1 MLRALAASFIFSLS
15 LLLAACGDDAAPPAG
30 SVAPTPMPAS
40 VSGSGNVV
48 KGLIRNGIVS
58 AWRWQDGAYVQVAT
72 GRTGPTGDF
81 LLEIPAPVAG
91 EVLRLQLDV
100 SPDTSPE
107 LRTEMLCDV
116 AQCGSGVR
124 GEWVPLD
131 SGLGLR
137 SWASVG
143 ADGVVTLMPLSPV
156 STLLVS
162 HAESLNDGRLTTAGV
177 DVASLR
183 VAALFGLAPEQLLSR
198 PGNLLDPLWLELASP
213 EALRLSVLSAAV
225 AELSSINGVGI
236 EQVLAIL
243 LERFNAHDGHLMQAG
258 EVGSLADIY
267 QGVASLTAANP
278 ALQDKVGPWVVAAI
292 AGLQPNELNTSAC
305 GEACVE
311 FDSNDVI
318 TALGTGSDSLGGD
331 LRRLMEEQGVTRI
344 EDLIA
349 AQLAHY
355 GWLAPADLL
364 ALAAVAREA
373 ALVSALSAAGMGEP
387 VVDGL
392 AIVREGDVLHF
403 DGQYN
408 GFAID
413 LDITVPP
420 LPTQFLSY
428 VPGSTLTFVIGA
440 KGTVENGSIRARLD
454 GNLTIRADGTDFMPL
469 RSALEA
475 VMAADPTA
483 DEEAKATA
491 RTALF
496 TAVAGI
502 VRSGSG
508 LFTLAGEAALVRLEP
523 NGSGLAE
530 TDRLAISGRGQM
542 QLDMD
547 GAADGGITASGRADR
562 GTLTLPN
569 GDTFTL
575 DPGLGHALTFALGVD
590 GSASIRIGADVLGHA
605 ATVSGSGEIANL
617 GTLLGHLRDNVATLL
632 PALAQVATTELAPS
646 PLLTQLVEDL
656 RALELTVTGQAEI
669 PSYGHTYSLSI
680 ANGVLAISQPDSS
693 AVALQVELLS
703 SGMVA
708 RAGEQWWLVGLDLGT
723 SPLPSLTLAD
733 SRGGEWRWSIDLAGV
748 LASL

>member
-1 MLRALAASFIFSLS
+1 MLRALAASFIFCLS

-30 SVAPTPMPAS
+30 SAAPAPLPAS
-40 VSGSGNVV
+40 VSGGGNVV

-58 AWRWQDGAYVQVAT
+58 AWRWQGGAYVEVAT
-72 GRTGPTGDF
+72 ARTGATGDF
-81 LLEIPAPVAG
+81 VLEIPAPVAG

-100 SPDTSPE
+100 SPDSSPGM
-107 LRTEMLCDV
+107 RTEMLCDV

-124 GEWVPLD
+124 GEWVPLAT
-131 SGLGLR
+131 GLGLR

-162 HAESLNDGRLTTAGV
+162 HAESLNDGRLTAAGV
-177 DVASLR
+177 DVAGLR
-183 VAALFGLAPEQLLSR
+183 VASLFGLTPEQLLSR

-225 AELSSINGVGI
+225 AELSSMNGIGI
-236 EQVLAIL
+236 EEILAML
-243 LERFNAHDGHLMQAG
+243 LERFNAHGGHLMQAG
-258 EVGSLADIY
+258 ETGSLADIY
-267 QGVASLTAANP
+267 QGVASLAAANP
-278 ALQDKVGPWVVAAI
+278 ELQAKVGSWVAAAI
-292 AGLQPNELNTSAC
+292 AGLQPNQLNTSAC

-318 TALGTGSDSLGGD
+318 TALGSGSDSLGGD

-355 GWLAPADLL
+355 GWLASADLL

-373 ALVSALSAAGMGEP
+373 AVVSALSAAGMGEP

-440 KGTVENGSIRARLD
+440 RGTVQNGNLRAHLD
-454 GNLTIRADGTDFMPL
+454 GNLTIRADGTDFTPL

-475 VMAADPTA
+475 VIAAAPTA
-483 DEEAKATA
+483 DEEAKGAA
-491 RTALF
+491 RTALL
-496 TAVAGI
+496 TAAADI
-502 VRSGSG
+502 VRTGSG
-508 LFTLAGEAALVRLEP
+508 LFTLEGEAALARLES
-523 NGSGLAE
+523 NGTALVE
-530 TDRLAISGRGQM
+530 TSRLAISGRGQL

-547 GAADGGITASGRADR
+547 GLADGGIEASGRADY

-569 GDTFTL
+569 GDTFTI
-575 DPGLGHALTFALGVD
+575 DPGLGHTLTFALGAD
-590 GSASIRIGADVLGHA
+590 GAASLRIGAHVLGHA
-605 ATVSGSGEIANL
+605 ATVSGSGQLENL
-617 GTLLGHLRDNVATLL
+617 GMLLGHLRDNVADLL
-632 PALAQVATTELAPS
+632 PDLAQMATAGLDPS
-646 PLLTQLVEDL
+646 LLVTQLVEDL
-656 RALELTVTGQAEI
+656 GALELTVTGQAEI

-680 ANGVLAISQPDSS
+680 ANGVLALSQPDSS
-693 AVALQVELLS
+693 TVALQLELLS
-703 SGMVA
+703 GGLVA
-708 RAGEQWWLVGLDLGT
+708 RAGEQWWLVGVDLSMPT
-723 SPLPSLTLAD
+723 QPMLTLAD
-733 SRGGEWRWSIDLAGV
+733 WRGGEWRWGFDLSGV